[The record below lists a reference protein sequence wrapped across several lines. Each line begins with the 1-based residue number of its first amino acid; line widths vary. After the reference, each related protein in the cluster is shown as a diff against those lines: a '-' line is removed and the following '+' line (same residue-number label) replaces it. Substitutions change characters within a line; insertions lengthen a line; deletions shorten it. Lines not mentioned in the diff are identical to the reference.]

1 MLTFL
6 RVSIEQTEFG
16 IYKNVS
22 FFLLFSRLITVE
34 MFQHW
39 EKIKVVKSL
48 FLSKF
53 AHLFIF
59 LPKPSSQWKQQFR
72 KKTAVYLFGEIR

>member
-1 MLTFL
+1 MKLNVDIFTF
-6 RVSIEQTEFG
+6 VSIEQTEFG
-16 IYKNVS
+16 IYKNVR
-22 FFLLFSRLITVE
+22 FVLLFSRLITVE

-59 LPKPSSQWKQQFR
+59 LPKPSSQWIQQFKR
-72 KKTAVYLFGEIR
+72 

>member
-1 MLTFL
+1 
-6 RVSIEQTEFG
+6 
-16 IYKNVS
+16 
-22 FFLLFSRLITVE
+22 

-72 KKTAVYLFGEIR
+72 KNRCIFIWGNKIDKISLKKHISYKL

>member
-16 IYKNVS
+16 IYKNVK

-39 EKIKVVKSL
+39 EIIKVVKSL
-48 FLSKF
+48 ILSKF

-72 KKTAVYLFGEIR
+72 KKPLYIYLGK

>member
-39 EKIKVVKSL
+39 EKIKVVNSL

-59 LPKPSSQWKQQFR
+59 LPKPSLQWKQQFR
-72 KKTAVYLFGEIR
+72 KKPLYIYLGK

>member
-1 MLTFL
+1 
-6 RVSIEQTEFG
+6 
-16 IYKNVS
+16 
-22 FFLLFSRLITVE
+22 

-72 KKTAVYLFGEIR
+72 KKPLYIYWGNKIDKISLKKHISYKL